1 MFCFLS
7 TYWVSIGES
16 RTKREGYSQLSSP
29 SVSDQSYLMSL
40 HFSLDV
46 ATNLLVLALPASS
59 VPYIPTHR
67 AAHHSRQLPGPYT
80 ASKPTITL

>member
-1 MFCFLS
+1 MGVNPENPVLKGRGTANS
-7 TYWVSIGES
+7 
-16 RTKREGYSQLSSP
+16 LLP
-29 SVSDQSYLMSL
+29 SVSDQIYLMSL